1 MNPKAPIVASEDEDH
16 VPSRLALENARK
28 MAELESGQVQAKDA
42 LAGVQRRM
50 DGIESLIRMG
60 QDDTRA
66 QISRLTQRNPS
77 LYIGLASILIA
88 IVGGASALTIFT
100 INSQIKPINDL
111 VASMADSIDDI
122 HSHERADFETL
133 IETRTAMRIHGLLE
147 SDGGQSEGKRKR
159 KKKSAP

>member
-1 MNPKAPIVASEDEDH
+1 MANEVEDH
-16 VPSRLALENARK
+16 IPSRLALENARK

-42 LAGVQRRM
+42 LANVQRRM
-50 DGIESLIRMG
+50 DGIENLIRMG

-77 LYIGLASILIA
+77 LYIGIASILIA
-88 IVGGASALTIFT
+88 VVGGASALTIFT

-122 HSHERADFETL
+122 HSHERSDFETL
-133 IETRTAMRIHGLLE
+133 VETKTAMRIHGLLDSGGGK
-147 SDGGQSEGKRKR
+147 SDGEKKHP
-159 KKKSAP
+159 KKKAK